1 MSTAAL
7 LGSGFSTSTEI
18 PCTSVANVGGQ
29 LFSDQQLASS
39 LGADTLFSTDFAQGC
54 GTAFAGL
61 SRRLTSSA
69 LTTAVNGF
77 GIGSKWQL
85 PLQAFSGSVPAATTD
100 GQLAGE
106 TIGQGVQVSPL
117 GMALIAAEVDSGV
130 WRSPVLVTRPPDG
143 AASIR
148 SPLTPGALT
157 SLRALMREAVTSGS
171 ANSANASGAP
181 VYGQTALV
189 RTGRPRRP
197 VAELVCRL
205 PRRRRVHSPDLQ
217 PIGRGLR
224 VRPGRPV
231 PQRPPRQLTR
241 LVTYSLLNSL

>member
-7 LGSGFSTSTEI
+7 LGTGFSPRTEI

-39 LGADTLFSTDFAQGC
+39 LGANTSFSTDFAQGC

-69 LTTAVNGF
+69 FKDAVTGF

-85 PLQAFSGSVPAATTD
+85 PLQAFSGSVPTATSD

-117 GMALIAAEVDSGV
+117 SMALIAAEVDSGI
-130 WRSPVLVTRPPDG
+130 L
-143 AASIR
+143 
-148 SPLTPGALT
+148 ALT
-157 SLRALMREAVTSGS
+157 GPRQQPA
-171 ANSANASGAP
+171 
-181 VYGQTALV
+181 
-189 RTGRPRRP
+189 GR
-197 VAELVCRL
+197 C
-205 PRRRRVHSPDLQ
+205 
-217 PIGRGLR
+217 R
-224 VRPGRPV
+224 VRPGAADPGG
-231 PQRPPRQLTR
+231 PYLAACADA
-241 LVTYSLLNSL
+241 